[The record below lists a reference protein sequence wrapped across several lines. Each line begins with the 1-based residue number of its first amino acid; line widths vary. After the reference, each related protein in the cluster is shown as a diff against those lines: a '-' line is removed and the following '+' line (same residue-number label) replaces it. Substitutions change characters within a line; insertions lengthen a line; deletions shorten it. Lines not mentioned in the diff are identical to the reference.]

1 MNIVKEYGSHFLR
14 DDTEIRT
21 GVECF
26 KGVEEA
32 YSLFQRYPEY
42 KRVHIYAGPKNWAIK
57 EADAI
62 LRPHVSIGGPYVAVE
77 TYNALL
83 ANHEALKKEFGKIYT
98 SMKEEA
104 NTDMALDI
112 IFGVIDEL
120 LLEGKFDSVNKI
132 CMTYAE
138 NLCKLEETLA
148 VLTITLPAKSKLPNR
163 ELLLAAA
170 KEFFKDAE
178 ASVWSGL

>member
-42 KRVHIYAGPKNWAIK
+42 KRVHIYAGPKEWAIK
-57 EADAI
+57 EVDAM

-77 TYNALL
+77 VYQVLL
-83 ANHEALKKEFGKIYT
+83 EEHEKLKQEFGEIYT
-98 SMKEEA
+98 SMKIQTEIDLSI
-104 NTDMALDI
+104 DM

-120 LLEGKFDSVNKI
+120 LLAEKFEAVDNI
-132 CMTYAE
+132 CNDFAKNCTM
-138 NLCKLEETLA
+138 LEYVLA
-148 VLTITLPAKSKLPNR
+148 VLTVTLPAKSKLPNR
-163 ELLLAAA
+163 EILLESA
-170 KEFFKDAE
+170 KQKFSDSPE
-178 ASVWSGL
+178 SVWSGL

>member
-1 MNIVKEYGSHFLR
+1 MNIIKDYGDHFLR
-14 DDTEIRT
+14 DDTEIRK
-21 GVECF
+21 GLECF

-42 KRVHIYAGPKNWAIK
+42 KRVHIYAGPKEWAIK

-62 LRPHVSIGGPYVAVE
+62 LRPHVSIGGPYVTIEV
-77 TYNALL
+77 YRALL
-83 ANHEALKKEFGKIYT
+83 EEHEKLKQEFGKIYT
-98 SMKEEA
+98 SMKEETK
-104 NTDMALDI
+104 TDMALDI

-120 LLEGKFDSVNKI
+120 LLDGKFDSVDKI
-132 CMTYAE
+132 CMTFVE
-138 NLCKLEETLA
+138 NLHNLEEVLA